1 MFKYKLLYDVCLC
14 MFATTLRY
22 CEAVMLHDA
31 LFGLKD
37 FLKKLDE
44 NREKYDCEQVTRS
57 RSSD

>member
-1 MFKYKLLYDVCLC
+1 

-22 CEAVMLHDA
+22 RDAAMLHDA
-31 LFGLKD
+31 LFGSKD

-44 NREKYDCEQVTRS
+44 NREEYDCEQVTRS

>member
-1 MFKYKLLYDVCLC
+1 MYVCVYLC

-22 CEAVMLHDA
+22 YGAVMLRDT
-31 LFGLKD
+31 LVFVSKD

-44 NREKYDCEQVTRS
+44 NREEYDCEQVTRS